1 MNSYNIT
8 GNIANDPE
16 LKNVG
21 ETSVLN
27 FTVASNINKETVIY
41 NDCAVWGK
49 YGESLSWLSKGMPVK
64 TMPNSYSKIGNPT
77 PKPNYSFSNKWIS
90 VMFSGLFHTLPQIS
104 GAFRMLSRVFLFS
117 GRFAL
122 VFLFC

>member
-49 YGESLSWLSKGMPVK
+49 YGESLSWLCKGMPVTVFGK
-64 TMPNSYSKIGNPT
+64 ISGINSYVKKDGDANATLKVEIGNVVSHAKKDQQSAAPSSVE
-77 PKPNYSFSNKWIS
+77 PNDDIPF
-90 VMFSGLFHTLPQIS
+90 
-104 GAFRMLSRVFLFS
+104 
-117 GRFAL
+117 
-122 VFLFC
+122 

>member
-27 FTVASNINKETVIY
+27 FTVASNINKETV
-41 NDCAVWGK
+41 C
-49 YGESLSWLSKGMPVK
+49 
-64 TMPNSYSKIGNPT
+64 
-77 PKPNYSFSNKWIS
+77 F
-90 VMFSGLFHTLPQIS
+90 
-104 GAFRMLSRVFLFS
+104 
-117 GRFAL
+117 
-122 VFLFC
+122 